1 MTHRLTPR
9 EPKRRPPVIWS
20 QSRHGRVIDLVEP
33 RAADV
38 DFHEM
43 ALTLAFIPRFNAC
56 FEKPISVAQHLL
68 IAALAAPAELRPWVL
83 LHDAHE
89 AVLGDSI
96 TPVVTALDALYR
108 RRWTYPE
115 HIPLNDEQRVRHFAP
130 SAILA
135 ELKHRHDIAIHVAA
149 GLPMPDEAQR
159 AAIHEADRRALVT
172 ERRDFLARPPLS
184 WGTAIENTP
193 PLTQR
198 FRLRPPLEVA
208 DALMAAWC
216 ETLPALRIAD
226 RIGSQRDRTP

>member
-1 MTHRLTPR
+1 MSQMHRPKSR

-20 QSRHGRVIDLVEP
+20 QSRFGRVIDMVEP

-43 ALTLAFIPRFNAC
+43 ALTLAHLPRFNAC
-56 FEKPISVAQHLL
+56 SEKPISVAQHLL
-68 IAALAAPAELRPWVL
+68 IAALAAPVDLRPWVL

-89 AVLGDSI
+89 AVIGDII
-96 TPVVTALDALYR
+96 TPTGMALDAIYQSLSLAGR
-108 RRWTYPE
+108 PGDLFR
-115 HIPLNDEQRVRHFAP
+115 P
-130 SAILA
+130 SAMIA
-135 ELKHRHDIAIHVAA
+135 ELKRRHDVAIHAAA
-149 GLPMPDEAQR
+149 GLPMPTPEQR
-159 AAIHEADRRALVT
+159 AAIHDADRRALVT

-208 DALMAAWC
+208 DALLAAWC
-216 ETLPALRIAD
+216 ETLPALRVE
-226 RIGSQRDRTP
+226 RETRDVV